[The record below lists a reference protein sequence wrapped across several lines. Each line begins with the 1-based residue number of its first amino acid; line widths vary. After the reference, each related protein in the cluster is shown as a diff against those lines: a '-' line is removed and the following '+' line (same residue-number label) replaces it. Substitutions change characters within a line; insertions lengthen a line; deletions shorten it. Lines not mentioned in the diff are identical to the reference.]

1 MANRTYDKRIRS
13 ANENLFNEYSNV
25 VSELL
30 RRFWPAF
37 WKKEGWIMKNKNFG
51 KKRYISAKDEIFDNN
66 KELAIELMR
75 RF

>member
-1 MANRTYDKRIRS
+1 
-13 ANENLFNEYSNV
+13 
-25 VSELL
+25 
-30 RRFWPAF
+30 
-37 WKKEGWIMKNKNFG
+37 MKNKNFG